1 MTISHPQ
8 AQELMDSLR
17 EVLWQW
23 GAARRRMPEPM
34 PGVPHHALSFLVVI
48 YREDGMRQSDLAE
61 ALQIDASVASRHVA
75 MLLEHNL
82 ISREVDPRDRRANVL
97 RVTKDGLAAL
107 ASLRERQ
114 TDWLLEVLA
123 AWDDERASS
132 TASAFREI
140 AHHITDSARRAHRT
154 AQDPE
159 TIA

>member
-1 MTISHPQ
+1 MTISKPQ

-23 GAARRRMPEPM
+23 SAMRRRTQEPIQ
-34 PGVPHHALSFLVVI
+34 GIPHSALSFLVVI
-48 YREDGMRQSDLAE
+48 FRADGMRQSDLAE

-75 MLLEHNL
+75 MLLERSL

-97 RVTKDGLAAL
+97 RVTEAGLAAL

-114 TDWLLEVLA
+114 TQWLLEVLSD
-123 AWDDERASS
+123 WDDERASA

-140 AHHITDSARRAHRT
+140 AQHVTEAARRAPRT

-159 TIA
+159 ATA